1 MEKNETFRRA
11 HGAKQKQER
20 IRQIVDAAAE
30 IYDKDGYDAV
40 TFSSV
45 GRKVNFNRANI
56 YHYFPN
62 IEDIFLLILR
72 RDIETMVCD
81 AEQSFKDFRGGADS
95 FAAAWAA
102 LMLRHQRMLS
112 LFCVANTLLLR
123 NATPKAHL
131 EFREDI
137 FIKYNRLN
145 VIIKNIFPSMSDESE
160 AGWKDTNGDGIVDKD
175 GKNLEVDFVYY
186 SSRAELPIFA
196 EATQAD
202 AAKIGI
208 KVNLKNVDYN
218 VMDKLGV
225 SGDYDLMISNIMTE
239 QAGDPLNFL
248 NMYWRSNIDGQNP
261 QNSSGYSN
269 PTYDA
274 LGDALRVEFDKS
286 KRRDIIISMQKIIM
300 DDAAAIIFGY
310 PQTNIISN
318 KSITGAKI
326 QACDYYWLTKDWKP
340 AN

>member
-1 MEKNETFRRA
+1 MPPSLDFGFNEIENKDAYNVDRA
-11 HGAKQKQER
+11 KK
-20 IRQIVDAAAE
+20 
-30 IYDKDGYDAV
+30 
-40 TFSSV
+40 
-45 GRKVNFNRANI
+45 
-56 YHYFPN
+56 
-62 IEDIFLLILR
+62 LL
-72 RDIETMVCD
+72 
-81 AEQSFKDFRGGADS
+81 
-95 FAAAWAA
+95 
-102 LMLRHQRMLS
+102 
-112 LFCVANTLLLR
+112 
-123 NATPKAHL
+123 
-131 EFREDI
+131 
-137 FIKYNRLN
+137 
-145 VIIKNIFPSMSDESE
+145 SE

-196 EATQAD
+196 EAAQAD